1 MSSYTKAQNIEIA
14 QSQVSKYSQYAGYF
28 DGWIEVRIRKTIRT
42 KLGVAFVKD
51 ELAIAKAEIRKVHRM
66 TGNIQG
72 EGVLFM
78 TVWSISNQIATS
90 VEFKD
95 IEIIETNI
103 SLNFVEG

>member
-1 MSSYTKAQNIEIA
+1 
-14 QSQVSKYSQYAGYF
+14 
-28 DGWIEVRIRKTIRT
+28 
-42 KLGVAFVKD
+42 
-51 ELAIAKAEIRKVHRM
+51 M